1 MEIYETD
8 YDDYDDIED
17 DTADNPD
24 EDAGVDY
31 LIYDDGYI
39 EQEPRWTRR
48 RIILFMIAV
57 MMIFVVLV
65 VLFAPLLQD
74 VIMPQPAYIPPL
86 ATPASQL

>member
-8 YDDYDDIED
+8 YDDYDYIED
-17 DTADNPD
+17 DTADDP
-24 EDAGVDY
+24 DAGVDY

-48 RIILFMIAV
+48 RMILFVIAV

-65 VLFAPLLQD
+65 VLFAPLLQG
-74 VIMPQPAYIPPL
+74 VIVPQPAYIPPL